1 MTRTPSKILDKAG
14 AKQVELQKQIAVQE
28 KVVAKE
34 QKALDK
40 LKAKI
45 K

>member
-1 MTRTPSKILDKAG
+1 MSRTPSKILDKAE
-14 AKQVELQKQIAVQE
+14 AKQVELQKLIKAQE
-28 KVVAKE
+28 KIVAKE